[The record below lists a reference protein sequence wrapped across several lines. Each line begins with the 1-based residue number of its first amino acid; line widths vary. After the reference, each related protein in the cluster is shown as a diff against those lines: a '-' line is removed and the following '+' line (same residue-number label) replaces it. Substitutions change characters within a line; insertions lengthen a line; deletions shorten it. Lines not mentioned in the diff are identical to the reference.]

1 MSFDPL
7 DIFLY
12 EQDFSSFNLTTID
25 EMTITLPT
33 STWTRTTTTTTTT
46 TTTSTSVQKTALIL
60 PTLESWQSQFD
71 DMFNATVIC
80 TLIN

>member
-33 STWTRTTTTTTTT
+33 STSTTT
-46 TTTSTSVQKTALIL
+46 TTTSTTTSTTVQKTDPLSS
-60 PTLESWQSQFD
+60 TLELWQSQFD

-80 TLIN
+80 KLIN

>member
-12 EQDFSSFNLTTID
+12 DQDFSSFNLTTVD

-33 STWTRTTTTTTTT
+33 STST
-46 TTTSTSVQKTALIL
+46 TTTSSTTTSTTTSTIVQKTDLTL
-60 PTLESWQSQFD
+60 STLESWQSQFG